1 MLGVYVVITIVILC
15 IAYAGV
21 EETMRLFAY
30 LDLQLRYTWVR
41 FRMYLMRRKLE
52 QQLIKD
58 LPDYNKLI
66 KELKK
71 MTEENRDC
79 PTLNWIGR
87 CEKCGATGSMVSMS
101 GVALGIHLT
110 LVSLT
115 LLVLFVTS

>member
-1 MLGVYVVITIVILC
+1 MLGLYLAVAIVILC

-71 MTEENRDC
+71 DDH
-79 PTLNWIGR
+79 G
-87 CEKCGATGSMVSMS
+87 
-101 GVALGIHLT
+101 
-110 LVSLT
+110 
-115 LLVLFVTS
+115 